1 MLLIC
6 LRPNMGFFFLITVL
20 ITEKALDQEEKCMAV
35 TYISLLSNKC
45 VDKADTQ
52 VESGVSGTSYKNY
65 LHLMISNPP
74 FPLKS
79 KKTYAVQKPN
89 EKLHV
94 TIFQRMF

>member
-6 LRPNMGFFFLITVL
+6 LRPNMVFFFLITVL

-52 VESGVSGTSYKNY
+52 VESGVSGTSY
-65 LHLMISNPP
+65 NP
-74 FPLKS
+74 
-79 KKTYAVQKPN
+79 
-89 EKLHV
+89 
-94 TIFQRMF
+94 